1 MLIGEGLSL
10 YQVSPWKMEEVAIF
24 SNTQTQQKVRWHTKE
39 QANMTKKKKSPETDP
54 KETEIYKLPN
64 KEFKIIMGASL
75 VAQW

>member
-1 MLIGEGLSL
+1 
-10 YQVSPWKMEEVAIF
+10 
-24 SNTQTQQKVRWHTKE
+24 
-39 QANMTKKKKSPETDP
+39 MTHKGTGKYDKKKKSPETDP